1 MDVWADFQCPY
12 CKAFEEQSGATVNQI
27 AADGEAK
34 IVFHPLSFI
43 GPESKT
49 AANAFGCAIDEG
61 KGQEFIPAVFA
72 AQGAEN
78 SGVFTDEKLI
88 QIGESVGAS
97 GSDFESCVKDEKYGN
112 WVSDVA
118 AKGNEEGVRSTPTV
132 KVNSEQISDLS
143 PAGLEKAV
151 TDAAAS

>member
-1 MDVWADFQCPY
+1 
-12 CKAFEEQSGATVNQI
+12 
-27 AADGEAK
+27 
-34 IVFHPLSFI
+34 
-43 GPESKT
+43 
-49 AANAFGCAIDEG
+49 
-61 KGQEFIPAVFA
+61 
-72 AQGAEN
+72 
-78 SGVFTDEKLI
+78 
-88 QIGESVGAS
+88 VGAS